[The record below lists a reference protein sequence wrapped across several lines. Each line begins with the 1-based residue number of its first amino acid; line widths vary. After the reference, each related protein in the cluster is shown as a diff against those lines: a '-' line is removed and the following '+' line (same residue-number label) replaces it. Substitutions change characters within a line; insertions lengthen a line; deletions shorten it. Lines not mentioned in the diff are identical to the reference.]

1 MKNWNTSWKDNLL
14 KATNAAQN
22 IAQQVA
28 QQAQQAVASAGA
40 KPRRGGRCGEGAD
53 FCAACAAV
61 CGLCGCWLA
70 SCAYAPDH
78 SVPRPEPAADAAAA
92 HEAPGGSASLPRP
105 PQRRG
110 SLSVR
115 AWNAPRRWPRWRK

>member
-40 KPRRGGRCGEGAD
+40 KPRRGGRCEGVCEGAD

-92 HEAPGGSASLPRP
+92 HEARGEAHPCPGLPSGVDR
-105 PQRRG
+105 
-110 SLSVR
+110 
-115 AWNAPRRWPRWRK
+115 